1 MSTVQEKTHEATGK
15 RSTSASSDGKKAS
28 NGTHIWAAK
37 DPWSK
42 PAAKTEKKKSKSNSK
57 PKPEKPVQKVYQ
69 AKLMLEEKPETKEV
83 LIKIG

>member
-1 MSTVQEKTHEATGK
+1 MADVLVNDETNEAVFLNEATNAWVPSKLLANEAGK
-15 RSTSASSDGKKAS
+15 RIAWDGYS
-28 NGTHIWAAK
+28 WVPVR
-37 DPWSK
+37 D
-42 PAAKTEKKKSKSNSK
+42 K